1 MGHADALGIILANS
15 LSLMGL
21 LDFLKDAGQDLFK
34 GKDGRQADAVK
45 DAVTAALGSHVSGL
59 NVTFDD
65 GKVTLTGRADSQA
78 AKEKAALVAGNIRGV
93 SNVNDDGL
101 TAPAAAPAAAGAPAA
116 ASGATRYYTIKS
128 GDSLSKIAKEM
139 YGDANQY
146 DKIFDANRE
155 VIGDPDKIYP
165 GQQIRIPA

>member
-1 MGHADALGIILANS
+1 
-15 LSLMGL
+15 MGL

-45 DAVTAALGSHVSGL
+45 GAVASALGSHVSNL
-59 NVTFDD
+59 NATFDD
-65 GKVTLTGRADSQA
+65 GKVTLTGQADSMA
-78 AKEKAALVAGNIRGV
+78 AKEKAALVAGNIQGV
-93 SNVNDDGL
+93 SSVNDNGL
-101 TAPAAAPAAAGAPAA
+101 TAPAAAAPAAGAAA
-116 ASGATRYYTIKS
+116 TGATRYYTIKS

-139 YGDANQY
+139 YGDAGDYN
-146 DKIFDANRE
+146 KIFEANKE

>member
-1 MGHADALGIILANS
+1 M
-15 LSLMGL
+15 
-21 LDFLKDAGQDLFK
+21 
-34 GKDGRQADAVK
+34 
-45 DAVTAALGSHVSGL
+45 
-59 NVTFDD
+59 
-65 GKVTLTGRADSQA
+65 TLTGQADSQA

-101 TAPAAAPAAAGAPAA
+101 TAPAAAPAAAGATAA
-116 ASGATRYYTIKS
+116 PTGATRYYTVKS
-128 GDSLSKIAKEM
+128 GDSLSKISKEM

>member
-1 MGHADALGIILANS
+1 
-15 LSLMGL
+15 MGL

-34 GKDGRQADAVK
+34 GKEGRQADAVK
-45 DAVTAALGSHVSGL
+45 DAVTAALGQHVTGL
-59 NVTFDD
+59 AATFDD
-65 GKVTLTGRADSQA
+65 GKVTLTGRADSMA

-93 SNVNDDGL
+93 SSVNDDGL
-101 TAPAAAPAAAGAPAA
+101 TAPAAPAPAAGAAAPA
-116 ASGATRYYTIKS
+116 ATRYYTIKS

-139 YGDANQY
+139 YGDAGDH
-146 DKIFDANRE
+146 DKIFQANRE